1 MPTPVSAARACLTQ
15 EAVATLDE
23 AVAVARRRG
32 HAQTTSLH
40 MVSSLLSIPN
50 SSLREACTR
59 TRNNAYSTRLQLK
72 ALELSLSV
80 SLDRLPSSRTNKVE
94 EPPVSN
100 SLMAAIKRSQ
110 ANQRRQPEN
119 FSFYQQ
125 QYSSCSSVPV
135 VKVELRNL
143 IISILDDPLVSRV
156 LGEAGFRSCDIKI
169 ATLRPVNSFHGH
181 HLFGYSSRYKRPQ
194 PPLFLCNFNSS
205 DSTSE
210 VSMTSKGFTF
220 PFMGGFPGEE
230 NSRRIG
236 EIMVKDK
243 KKNPLL
249 LGVSAS
255 DALRSFLETV
265 QKKGEGVLPT
275 RLIELNVICVEAE
288 ISRFVNGDCDEELIK
303 LRFEEV
309 EKLVQNSVGSGVV
322 VNFGDLKAMGEESVC
337 VDALRYVVCELG
349 RLLQIHAGK
358 LWLIGAAA
366 SYEIY
371 YRFLNRNPSI
381 EKDWDLEILPIT
393 SLRFSTEGSFPRSSL
408 MESFVP
414 LGGFFST
421 PTDMKS
427 PFSSSYLNVVRCHL
441 CNEKCEQEVTAL
453 SNGGVT
459 DLSTEK
465 NHSSLPSWMQMTENG
480 ALNGVAPLKVKD
492 DGMLLSAKIAGVQ
505 RKWDGICKHH
515 HYNQP
520 LPKMNSHQ
528 LTFQFPCVPG
538 TQVAEK
544 RKGNAS
550 NDSSNHTFASS
561 TECGSKNKVQFL
573 STDLEQISS
582 LKTHSPLDVL
592 SEAENRK
599 ISSKSY
605 EKPSAVEDESAIL
618 KPNPLKSSSASINNG
633 HTSPTSTTSVTRG
646 LSLHMLSASTGREP
660 GKPVDQCRVGRTK
673 EFSGSLSTDADTFS
687 GIISN
692 HPTHSSSCFFNSK
705 DPKMLYKALVE
716 RVGQQEEAIR
726 MVVET
731 IVQRQTKIAG
741 RRGDLW
747 FNFQGPDRLGKKRLV
762 VALCEILYGSTE
774 SLVCVDLSFKEAM
787 SHTDTLFKLQGM
799 NTYDVTIRGKTIIDY
814 LAENLSKK
822 PSVVFLENID
832 KADPVVQN
840 KLSHAVSTGRFSD
853 LQGREVNV
861 RNSLFVTTTRFME
874 GGQIFSSSQETT
886 KYSEENILRAKGWPI
901 RMLIGI
907 DLNDDLTSQNATDK
921 GFSSP
926 ILMSKRKLI
935 GTDGS
940 TAPCGGLE
948 TTKRVHKASN
958 SFLDLN
964 LPAEESEIW
973 DTCSADLDCDSISEN
988 SRSWLEDFIQQID
1001 KMVVFKPFDFD
1012 GLADKILADMKEC
1025 LCKVV
1030 GTDCLL
1036 ETEPEVIEQLLAATY
1051 LKGCEKVEEWIQHVL
1066 KQGFIAARKKFN
1078 HNACS
1083 VVKLV
1088 SYKGIS
1094 PEETPQILLPARI
1107 MTN

>member
-1 MPTPVSAARACLTQ
+1 MPTPVSTARACLTQ
-15 EAVATLDE
+15 EAVTTLDE

-59 TRNNAYSTRLQLK
+59 TRNNAYSTRVQLK

-156 LGEAGFRSCDIKI
+156 FGEAGFRSCDIKI

-194 PPLFLCNFNSS
+194 PPLFLCNFNTSDNSS
-205 DSTSE
+205 E
-210 VSMTSKGFTF
+210 ISMSSSKGFTF

-236 EIMVKDK
+236 EIMVRDK

-265 QKKGEGVLPT
+265 QKKVEGVFPV
-275 RLIELNVICVEAE
+275 RLNGLNVICVEDE
-288 ISRFVNGDCDEELIK
+288 VLRFVNGDCDEEVVK
-303 LRFEEV
+303 FRFEEV
-309 EKLVQNSVGSGVV
+309 EKMVQNSVGSGVV
-322 VNFGDLKAMGEESVC
+322 VNFGDLKALAEESVC
-337 VDALRYVVCELG
+337 IDALRYAVGELG
-349 RLLQIHAGK
+349 TLLQIHSGK

-366 SYEIY
+366 TYEIY
-371 YRFLNRNPSI
+371 CKFLNIYPSI
-381 EKDWDLEILPIT
+381 ENDWDLEILPIT
-393 SLRFSTEGSFPRSSL
+393 SLRFSSEGSFPRSSL

-421 PTDMKS
+421 PSDMKS
-427 PFSSSYLNVVRCHL
+427 PLSSSYLNVVRCHL
-441 CNEKCEQEVTAL
+441 CNEKCEQEITAL
-453 SNGGVT
+453 SNGGFT
-459 DLSTEK
+459 DLSAEK
-465 NHSSLPSWMQMTENG
+465 NQSSLPSWMQMAEQGT
-480 ALNGVAPLKVKD
+480 LSGVSPLKVKD
-492 DGMLLSAKIAGVQ
+492 DGMLLSAKIAGLQ
-505 RKWDGICKHH
+505 RKWDGICQRH

-520 LPKMNSHQ
+520 LPKANSHQ
-528 LTFQFPCVPG
+528 LGFQFPCVPG

-544 RKGNAS
+544 RKDNAS
-550 NDSSNHTFASS
+550 TNSSNHTYASS
-561 TECGSKNKVQFL
+561 TECGSKNRVSFL
-573 STDLEQISS
+573 STDLEQSSS
-582 LKTHSPLDVL
+582 LKACSPFDVL
-592 SEAENRK
+592 SKANNLN
-599 ISSKSY
+599 ILSKSG
-605 EKPSAVEDESAIL
+605 EKPSSVEDESACL
-618 KPNPLKSSSASINNG
+618 KPNPLKSSSASINNS
-633 HTSPTSTTSVTRG
+633 HTSPTSITSVPRD
-646 LSLHMLSASTGREP
+646 LSLHMISASTGREP
-660 GKPVDQCRVGRTK
+660 EKPVDQSRVDRIQ
-673 EFSGSLSTDADTFS
+673 EFSGCLSTDADAIS

-692 HPTHSSSCFFNSK
+692 YPTHSSSCFFPDNHSSFNPK
-705 DPKMLYKALVE
+705 DPKMLYKSLVE
-716 RVGQQEEAIR
+716 RVGHQEEAVR
-726 MVVET
+726 VVVER
-731 IVQRQTKIAG
+731 IAQRQTKNAS
-741 RRGDLW
+741 RHGDLW

-762 VALCEILYGSTE
+762 AALCEILYGTTE
-774 SLVCVDLSFKEAM
+774 SLICADLSFQDAM
-787 SHTDTLFKLQGM
+787 THTESLFNLQGM
-799 NTYDVTIRGKTIIDY
+799 NTYDVTIRGKTVIDY

-840 KLSHAVSTGRFSD
+840 RLSHAVNTGRLSD
-853 LQGREVNV
+853 MQGREVNV
-861 RNSLFVTTTRFME
+861 RNSMFVTTTRFVE
-874 GGQIFSSSQETT
+874 GGQSLSSSQETT

-901 RMLIGI
+901 QMLIGI
-907 DLNDDLTSQNATDK
+907 DLNDDLTSQNASQSDGSNK
-921 GFSSP
+921 GFSDQ

-935 GTDGS
+935 GPDGN
-940 TAPCGGLE
+940 TVQCGGLE
-948 TTKRVHKASN
+948 TTKRAHKASN
-958 SFLDLN
+958 LFLDLN
-964 LPAEESEIW
+964 LPAKGSEIW
-973 DTCSADLDCDSISEN
+973 DTCSADSDCDSISDN

-1012 GLADKILADMKEC
+1012 GLADKILKEMNEC
-1025 LCKVV
+1025 LQKVV
-1030 GTDCLL
+1030 GTNCLL
-1036 ETEPEVIEQLLAATY
+1036 ETEQEVVEQLLAATVSKR
-1051 LKGCEKVEEWIQHVL
+1051 LQESGRL
-1066 KQGFIAARKKFN
+1066 DT
-1078 HNACS
+1078 ACS
-1083 VVKLV
+1083 
-1088 SYKGIS
+1088 
-1094 PEETPQILLPARI
+1094 
-1107 MTN
+1107 